1 MLIHHHP
8 GRSGGASSEIGAVW
22 LDLIAPTVDEIR
34 QVEQACAVTLPTR
47 EELGS
52 LELSSRIDVS
62 DGVLRLGVPYFS
74 HSDST
79 AQSPVGFLLLPRR
92 VITIRYAVSPAF
104 ELAAARVSAAPS
116 LTAAEAL
123 LTIIEAIVA
132 TNADR
137 LEHVSAETGQLSLRI
152 FGTARERGDTLRQ
165 ALAELGHLEAR
176 LTRMRQSATGLQRLM
191 LFLRDCHGHGMD
203 RPLHQRA
210 DAIGKDLEVLA
221 EFDSQLTDKLQ
232 FLLDAV
238 LGFINIE
245 QNDVIKILTI
255 ASVVSIPPM
264 VLAGIW
270 GMNFHNMPELQW
282 PYGYAIALGVITLS
296 AVLPLAW
303 LRRRG
308 WV

>member
-8 GRSGGASSEIGAVW
+8 GRSGPSSEAGAVW
-22 LDLIAPTVDEIR
+22 LDLIEPTSDEIQ
-34 QVEQACAVTLPTR
+34 QVELACALVLPSR

-52 LELSSRIDVS
+52 LELSSRIDVV
-62 DGVLRLGVPYFS
+62 DGALRLSVPYFS
-74 HSDST
+74 HGDAT
-79 AQSPVGFLLLPRR
+79 TQSPVGFLLLPQR

-104 ELAAARVSAAPS
+104 ELAAARVSDAQRLSP
-116 LTAAEAL
+116 AEAL

-137 LEHVSAETGQLSLRI
+137 LEHVSSETGQLSLRI
-152 FGTARERGDTLRQ
+152 FGRARERGDTLRQ
-165 ALAELGHLEAR
+165 ALAELGHLEGR

-203 RPLHQRA
+203 RPLHLRA
-210 DAIGKDLEVLA
+210 EAIGKDLEVLA

-245 QNDVIKILTI
+245 QNEVIKILTI

-270 GMNFHNMPELQW
+270 GMNFQSMPELHW
-282 PYGYAIALGVITLS
+282 PYGYALALGVITLS
-296 AVLPLAW
+296 ALLPLAW